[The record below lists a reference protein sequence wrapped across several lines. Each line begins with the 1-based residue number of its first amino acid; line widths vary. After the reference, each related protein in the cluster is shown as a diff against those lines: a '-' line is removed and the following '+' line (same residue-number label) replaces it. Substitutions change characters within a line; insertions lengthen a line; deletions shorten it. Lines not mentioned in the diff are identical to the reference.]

1 MNYRYYLTSLWG
13 LLTCLAL
20 YAQEPADTA
29 VSSTKWLDEVDVTQ
43 TRHQREAKSTAPLHI
58 LDKSDLLTM
67 GISDI
72 GNALQRMPGVT
83 LRDYGGAGGMK
94 TVSVRGFGARHTGV
108 SYDGIMLND
117 CQSGE
122 IDVSRYSLENVE
134 NLSLVVGDNDDIF
147 ISARQASVP
156 AILHITTLERGFDL
170 RRAAS
175 DAGAHLSAQIK
186 AGSFGYVSPFVRY
199 EQNLTPNFGLSAVGE
214 YVYAENDYPFTLRN
228 VTLTTKEHRT
238 NSRMKQGHGEVNF
251 IWLLEGAGSLTGK
264 AYYYDNDRR
273 LPGQV
278 RYYTNLS
285 NESLH
290 DRNAFGQL
298 KWLKRWKSDW
308 ALSLQ
313 GKYNWAESK
322 YDDGMISSQ
331 IQDADYWQREYYTS
345 ANLLFTPFH
354 QWSFDYSADYS
365 YNNLRSSLKTD
376 TRPYRHTLLQTATAK
391 YSDRGLTVLARLLY
405 SVYLNGSE
413 TGTASRDMKRLS
425 PSLSLSYRLLQGKG
439 LYVRAS
445 YKNIFRAPTFNES
458 YFFHYGS
465 PLLEPE
471 STDQLNVGV
480 TYATHDRHK
489 AFDLLFTLDAF
500 VNHIRDKIV
509 AVPFN
514 MFVWTCVNVGKA
526 RMMGLDATARTEYR
540 LGKQSKLVATAN
552 YSFQQ
557 VENRTMKESPYYG
570 NQLAYCPVH
579 SGGCSLGWE
588 NPWVSFTLN
597 GEGMSDRWTTNEHFD
612 GTHVSGYFEI
622 GFTAWRNFQLRLGKG
637 KRAHQLGCRIDVR
650 NLLDHQ
656 YEIVKLYPMPGINWN
671 FSVNYNL

>member
-1 MNYRYYLTSLWG
+1 M
-13 LLTCLAL
+13 
-20 YAQEPADTA
+20 
-29 VSSTKWLDEVDVTQ
+29 
-43 TRHQREAKSTAPLHI
+43 
-58 LDKSDLLTM
+58 
-67 GISDI
+67 
-72 GNALQRMPGVT
+72 
-83 LRDYGGAGGMK
+83 
-94 TVSVRGFGARHTGV
+94 
-108 SYDGIMLND
+108 
-117 CQSGE
+117 
-122 IDVSRYSLENVE
+122 
-134 NLSLVVGDNDDIF
+134 
-147 ISARQASVP
+147 
-156 AILHITTLERGFDL
+156 
-170 RRAAS
+170 
-175 DAGAHLSAQIK
+175 
-186 AGSFGYVSPFVRY
+186 
-199 EQNLTPNFGLSAVGE
+199 
-214 YVYAENDYPFTLRN
+214 
-228 VTLTTKEHRT
+228 TLTTKEHRT

-345 ANLLFTPFH
+345 SNLLFTPFH

-391 YSDRGLTVLARLLY
+391 YSDRCLTVLARLLY

-425 PSLSLSYRLLQGKG
+425 PSLSLSYRLLQGKD

-540 LGKQSKLVATAN
+540 LGEQSKLVATAN